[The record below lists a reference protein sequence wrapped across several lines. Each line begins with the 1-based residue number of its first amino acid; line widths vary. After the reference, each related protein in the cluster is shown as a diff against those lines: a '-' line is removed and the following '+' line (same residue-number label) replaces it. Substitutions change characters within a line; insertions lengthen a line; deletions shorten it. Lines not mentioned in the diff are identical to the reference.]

1 MGPVH
6 GWGFGQVC
14 GTGGEGTWRLSL
26 LTKEWLWLW
35 ILGSG
40 WERGVQQERAM
51 GRATGDARVDV
62 VAVRKQE
69 GRRGVG
75 VSEAGLL
82 GCCRDAE
89 LK

>member
-1 MGPVH
+1 M
-6 GWGFGQVC
+6 
-14 GTGGEGTWRLSL
+14 
-26 LTKEWLWLW
+26 
-35 ILGSG
+35 
-40 WERGVQQERAM
+40 QQERAM